1 MLLEPHRPHHVD
13 GKRAVNPAC
22 QRSSVVRRQIVA
34 AGKHRHA
41 GPYRGR
47 AVEYEIGQR
56 SAGVRGDDEVILEE
70 VDRLDRAFL
79 EQQPAIQ
86 PRPRVDERLVKRAA
100 RLGKRR
106 VDNECLR
113 RRVVENHQDMREQPM
128 SGGQIDDAAAA
139 ENATNAPRHLPR
151 LVQLLARQAAG
162 MTHRVREPVE
172 ERVARKALQVAVGE
186 ADFRRH
192 GECHGPL
199 YILALATR
207 GLHSEDDN
215 VASPNHGR

>member
-1 MLLEPHRPHHVD
+1 MLLEPHCPHDVY
-13 GKRAVNPAC
+13 GKRAVDPAC

-41 GPYRGR
+41 GPYGGR
-47 AVEYEIGQR
+47 ALEHEIGQR
-56 SAGVRGDDEVILEE
+56 SAGVRGGDEVILEE

-86 PRPRVDERLVKRAA
+86 TRPRVDERLVKRAA
-100 RLGKRR
+100 RLRKRC

-113 RRVVENHQDMREQPM
+113 GRVVENHQDMGEQAM

-139 ENATNAPRHLPR
+139 EDATNAPRHLPR

-172 ERVARKALQVAVGE
+172 ERFARKALQVAVGE
-186 ADFRRH
+186 ADFRRY
-192 GECHGPL
+192 GERHGPL
-199 YILALATR
+199 YILALAPW
-207 GLHSEDDN
+207 GPSL
-215 VASPNHGR
+215 GG